1 MTGLLRVDNV
11 SLGFAPTGSWAR
23 LVRRRT
29 RPAPILDDVCLAID
43 RGGAVAIMG
52 RSGSG
57 KSTLAR
63 IVAGLLPPDSGDV
76 LLDGRSR
83 GAFRGRRARLAWHR
97 AVQLVQQDTRGSL
110 DPRMRV
116 GAQIEEA
123 MAIHGLGTR
132 AGRRT
137 RAADLMD
144 RVGLPEALADRR
156 PGALS
161 GGQRQRIVIAR
172 ALALAPRLLVCD
184 EPTSAL
190 DDAAR
195 ERVLGLLEDLRR
207 RDGLGLM
214 IVTHDPH
221 VADRLADLTL
231 HLVDGRLSRDGAAA
245 QDQGCDA
252 ASSTSPAATFL
263 GKSV

>member
-1 MTGLLRVDNV
+1 
-11 SLGFAPTGSWAR
+11 
-23 LVRRRT
+23 
-29 RPAPILDDVCLAID
+29 
-43 RGGAVAIMG
+43 
-52 RSGSG
+52 
-57 KSTLAR
+57 
-63 IVAGLLPPDSGDV
+63 
-76 LLDGRSR
+76 
-83 GAFRGRRARLAWHR
+83 
-97 AVQLVQQDTRGSL
+97 
-110 DPRMRV
+110 MRV

-245 QDQGCDA
+245 QDQGCGA
-252 ASSTSPAATFL
+252 ASSTSPAATFTR
-263 GKSV
+263 KCV